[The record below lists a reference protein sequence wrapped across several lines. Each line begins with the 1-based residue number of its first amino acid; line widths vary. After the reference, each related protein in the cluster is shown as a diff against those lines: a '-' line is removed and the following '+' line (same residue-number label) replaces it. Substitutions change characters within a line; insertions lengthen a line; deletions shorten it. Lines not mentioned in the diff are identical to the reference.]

1 MAELEA
7 KNAELKSKC
16 LGKTRGGGRSYGEQP
31 PQRSAEFCGDVL
43 LLQDE
48 IARKN
53 NNCGGFENRLVS
65 CLLMLVFFAP
75 TICDR

>member
-1 MAELEA
+1 VVEEVMVSNLHKEVL
-7 KNAELKSKC
+7 N
-16 LGKTRGGGRSYGEQP
+16 
-31 PQRSAEFCGDVL
+31 SAEMCL

-53 NNCGGFENRLVS
+53 NNCRGFENRLVS
-65 CLLMLVFFAP
+65 CLMMLVFFAR